1 MTITPLSDAT
11 LVARCRDGD
20 QGAWGE
26 LVERFSRYVY
36 AIAVQVYRLR
46 EEDAEDVFQEVF
58 ARAYERLD
66 ELRDDEAIRPWLA
79 QVTRRLAVD
88 RLRAGEREQP
98 SQEGVDASASEETI
112 ARLDEALMVQEALS
126 TLPERCQE
134 ILDRF
139 FARDQSYKTISG
151 VLGIPPGTIASR
163 ISRCLGKLRDTLG
176 EDVELHL
183 RLDHRM
189 ETRYEEERIASLIA
203 ALPPAPA
210 GWVEAATELPA
221 LRRSVDDLLARAEAD
236 QKFRAALL
244 DDLEAALESAG
255 YEPERRLSDALRARL
270 SDRAPE

>member
-11 LVARCRDGD
+11 LVARCRGGD
-20 QGAWGE
+20 QDAWGE

-36 AIAVQVYRLR
+36 AIAVQAYRLR

-79 QVTRRLAVD
+79 QVTRRLAID

-98 SQEGVDASASEETI
+98 TEEELHPSGVEETMV
-112 ARLDEALMVQEALS
+112 RLDEAVAVHEAMA

-139 FARDQSYKTISG
+139 FARDESYKTISG

-163 ISRCLGKLRDTLG
+163 ISRCLGKLRESLG

-183 RLDHRM
+183 RLEYRM
-189 ETRYEEERIASLIA
+189 EIRYEEERIASLIA
-203 ALPPAPA
+203 AMPPAPT
-210 GWVEAATELPA
+210 GWVEAAAELPL

-236 QKFRAALL
+236 QRFRAALL

-255 YEPERRLSDALRARL
+255 YEPERRLSDAVRARL
-270 SDRAPE
+270 SDRPSE